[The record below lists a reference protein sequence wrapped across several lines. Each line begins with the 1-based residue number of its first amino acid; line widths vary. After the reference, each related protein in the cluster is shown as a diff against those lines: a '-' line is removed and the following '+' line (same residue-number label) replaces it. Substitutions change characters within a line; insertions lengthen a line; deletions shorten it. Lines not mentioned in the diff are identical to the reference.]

1 MVKQPINH
9 NPIAMRRG
17 RPVSFGAS
25 CLLINILYKEALM
38 DALTI
43 VTLALFALMVIAWV
57 VLPSTGTETVVQDE
71 LLTGAAAP
79 AASAQ

>member
-1 MVKQPINH
+1 M
-9 NPIAMRRG
+9 
-17 RPVSFGAS
+17 
-25 CLLINILYKEALM
+25 LLLYQVNILYKEALM

-43 VTLALFALMVIAWV
+43 VTLALFALMIIAWV

-71 LLTGAAAP
+71 LLTGVAAP